1 MRKIIQYMMMALIAV
16 VLASCANDI
25 SEESTP
31 TVKSNIRFVVDDF
44 PMFEKPS
51 TRTIGEEDKGKTAWA
66 VGDEICVKLESKE
79 LGTQTATLK
88 YNGVKFEIQDGNS
101 LCYLEGEPVTA
112 SAWYAPNRRWRNGS
126 LEFKDVYGNSN
137 GTAEFLEA
145 TCTVHYGDN
154 NYVDISFANA
164 TRKYSRLRIA
174 TLPNEQITVDTEDFT
189 PAGSSDMEQK
199 GNYTL
204 TSDEKGNAYLY
215 GTFENNSEVTVK
227 YREAPLKTYTF
238 SQATENAKSYA
249 LDASIISLAG
259 EGIAYD
265 QIVGNVK
272 KELDAGKTYIN
283 LMLAPDADEE
293 TLDAIHIGLAGASN
307 GTINLTLIGCKKIP
321 SGGFMYWKM
330 LKSIALPDVTE
341 IAEKAFLDCTRLQKV
356 VLGNL
361 TKVYGKAGE
370 KGIFEGCR
378 TKDIDLVLSK
388 DQKVMN
394 GGKTEGGYCWTADI
408 IKEYSGSDEHN
419 GRVFL
424 DYDFQSI
431 TCDYPVP

>member
-1 MRKIIQYMMMALIAV
+1 MKKIFQYIMLAV
-16 VLASCANDI
+16 VTIVMASCTSDI
-25 SEESTP
+25 EET
-31 TVKSNIRFVVDDF
+31 TATTGKSNVQLVVGEF
-44 PMFEKPS
+44 PAFGDS
-51 TRTIGEEDKGKTAWA
+51 QTRAIGTTDPGKTSWA
-66 VGDEICVKLESKE
+66 VGDELLLVIDNTTYGK
-79 LGTQTATLK
+79 QYATFT
-88 YNGVKFEIQDGNS
+88 YNGKSWELTSGELV
-101 LCYLEGEPVTA
+101 YREGEPAYIPHVY
-112 SAWYAPNRRWRNGS
+112 YAPNYKWEAGKLVLKEGKVAGTDEYIEGKARITGNG
-126 LEFKDVYGNSN
+126 E
-137 GTAEFLEA
+137 TI
-145 TCTVHYGDN
+145 TV
-154 NYVDISFANA
+154 SFAEA

-215 GTFENNSEVTVK
+215 GTFVINSQFTVK
-227 YREAPLKTYTF
+227 YEEAPLATYKF

-249 LDASIISLAG
+249 LDATVISANSA
-259 EGIAYD
+259 EEIKSAIEQEVAD
-265 QIVGNVK
+265 
-272 KELDAGKTYIN
+272 GKTYIN
-283 LMLAPDADEE
+283 LMLAPNVDEE
-293 TLDAIHIGLAGASN
+293 TLDAIHIGLLEGGARD

-394 GGKTEGGYCWTADI
+394 GGETEGGYCWTADI
-408 IKEYSGSDEHN
+408 TKDYSGSDEHN

-431 TCDYPVP
+431 TCGYSVP